1 MKYEGISYE
10 FNPNITYPAYLT
22 RNRLL
27 KGIAAHSKELKGV
40 MMDFGCGSKPY
51 KSLFNVEKYI
61 GVDFE
66 NPGHPHINEQ
76 IDVFYDG
83 KKIPFENEYFDSVFS
98 SEVFEHVFNLDEIL
112 KELNRVIK
120 TGGLMLIT
128 CPFAICEH
136 EVPHDFAR
144 YSSFGI
150 KYLLEKNGFAIL
162 KQEKTANSIET
173 INQMRLTYIHQHITP
188 FVRKIP
194 IVRSIFRGITYTAI
208 NLWSIIAGRIF
219 PAGKDLYLNNVVLC
233 RKKSNFLNK
242 D

>member
-1 MKYEGISYE
+1 MSNKVAYE

-27 KGIAAHSKELKGV
+27 KAITEHAKKLKGI

-51 KSLFNVEKYI
+51 KSLFNVEQYV

-83 KKIPFENEYFDSVFS
+83 HTLPFSNEYFDSVFS
-98 SEVFEHVFNLDEIL
+98 SEVFEHIFNLDDIL
-112 KELNRVIK
+112 KEINRVTK
-120 TGGLMLIT
+120 FDGVLLIT

-144 YSSFGI
+144 YSSYGI
-150 KYLLEKNGFAIL
+150 KSLLERNGFEVILLEKTGN
-162 KQEKTANSIET
+162 NVET
-173 INQMRLTYIHQHITP
+173 ISQLSIMYVHQHITP
-188 FVRKIP
+188 YIRKIP
-194 IVRSIFRGITYTAI
+194 IVRSVFRFTVYTFL
-208 NLWSIIAGRIF
+208 NLFALLKSKLLPDKR
-219 PAGKDLYLNNVVLC
+219 DLYLNNVVVC
-233 RKKSNFLNK
+233 RKLKNATNS
-242 D
+242 

>member
-1 MKYEGISYE
+1 MIEKIPYE

-27 KGIAAHSKELKGV
+27 RAISFHAKKLSGT

-51 KSLFNVEKYI
+51 KSLFDVENYV

-83 KKIPFENEYFDSVFS
+83 HTIPFENNHFDSVFS
-98 SEVFEHVFNLDEIL
+98 SEVFEHIFNLDEIL
-112 KELNRVIK
+112 KEINRVMKPGAI
-120 TGGLMLIT
+120 MLIT

-150 KYLLEKNGFAIL
+150 RNILERNGFEII
-162 KQEKTANSIET
+162 QQDKTGNNIET
-173 INQMRLTYIHQHITP
+173 ITQLKIMYIHQHITP
-188 FVRKIP
+188 LIRKIP
-194 IVRSIFRGITYTAI
+194 ILRSVFRLVTYTYLNVLAI
-208 NLWSIIAGRIF
+208 LKNRLF
-219 PAGKDLYLNNVVLC
+219 PNEQDLYLNNVVLC
-233 RKKSNFLNK
+233 KKK
-242 D
+242 KTV